1 MTKRSLRTAEQ
12 ERPGL
17 CAHLAGSLCRDLAT
31 VIEFGQQ
38 RYFGGRQQAPIDL
51 EPYRERL
58 THVAMLAI
66 ELNESVGFGVSSEP
80 LVVFTAQTG
89 QVFDRRS
96 MLDFWSDPVEATES
110 ARDQQ
115 KEEIVVG
122 SCALGL
128 KRESDSVDDEN
139 EIDAQAAWKVK
150 KTPYQSYLQIVKTPV
165 PSIPC
170 L

>member
-17 CAHLAGSLCRDLAT
+17 CAHLAGSLGRDLAT

-66 ELNESVGFGVSSEP
+66 ELNESVGFGVSSED
-80 LVVFTAQTG
+80 LVLFTTQTG
-89 QVFDRRS
+89 EVFDRRS
-96 MLDFWSDPVEATES
+96 MYDFWSDPVRSTDIDGEQ
-110 ARDQQ
+110 RDD
-115 KEEIVVG
+115 IVVG
-122 SCALGL
+122 CCALGL
-128 KRESDSVDDEN
+128 KREDILSDSCDGHSIGLVLLP
-139 EIDAQAAWKVK
+139 ASVVL
-150 KTPYQSYLQIVKTPV
+150 QSVMQSDIAHN
-165 PSIPC
+165 
-170 L
+170 